1 MESSTFTNRLML
13 YRTKC
18 LVDAIRAKYNLSDV
32 KYSEMLDKF
41 VNIQY
46 ILRTTERR

>member
-1 MESSTFTNRLML
+1 MDASTFKNRLML

-18 LVDAIRAKYNLSDV
+18 LVDAIKVKFNLSDE
-32 KYSEMLDKF
+32 KYTEMVQKF